1 MYENDVYT
9 DFDPSEVAVKASDDW
24 LNTNALET
32 YSEVSTAQELPTDIL
47 LDIRNDIATIKNISL
62 LIFVAML
69 LIFIFRFL
77 FGQLSAWFSC

>member
-9 DFDPSEVAVKASDDW
+9 DFDPSEVVAFTTDDW
-24 LNTNALET
+24 SINTLET
-32 YSEVSTAQELPTDIL
+32 YSEVSAEQELPTDVL
-47 LDIRNDIATIKNISL
+47 LDIRNDISTIKNISL
-62 LIFVAML
+62 LIFVAIL

>member
-9 DFDPSEVAVKASDDW
+9 DFDPSEVVVKATDDW
-24 LNTNALET
+24 STNTLET

-62 LIFVAML
+62 LIFVAIL

>member
-9 DFDPSEVAVKASDDW
+9 DFDPSEVVVKATDDW
-24 LNTNALET
+24 STNTLET

>member
-9 DFDPSEVAVKASDDW
+9 ENFDPSEVAIKVTDDW
-24 LNTNALET
+24 ENTLEP

>member
-9 DFDPSEVAVKASDDW
+9 DFDPSEVVVKATDDW
-24 LNTNALET
+24 STNTLET

-47 LDIRNDIATIKNISL
+47 LDIRNDISTIKNISL
-62 LIFVAML
+62 LIFVAIL